1 MKVNPSELLNVFISD
16 IPGAVIITAD
26 THNSDEIFVV
36 PGAIGVKTYIGCV
49 EFGAG
54 DDVSLF
60 SDESC
65 EDFDCVEGIMRLSFK
80 KCKAIFN
87 DVPIDG
93 TAWLVIPREK
103 DYVWER
109 IDHLLKFQNE
119 DQHIEEWEESG
130 CNYELSG
137 KEEIERLY
145 HKRLNLRIGEFV

>member
-1 MKVNPSELLNVFISD
+1 MKVDREKLLDVFTSG

-26 THNSDEIFVV
+26 THNTDEIFVV

-49 EFGAG
+49 EFGSG
-54 DDVSLF
+54 DDTSTF
-60 SDESC
+60 CDESY
-65 EDFDCVEGIMRLSFK
+65 EDFDTVEGIMRLSFK

-87 DVPIDG
+87 DAPIDG

-119 DQHIEEWEESG
+119 DDHIKEWEDSG
-130 CNYELSG
+130 CDDEISG
-137 KEEIERLY
+137 EEEIERMY
-145 HKRLNLRIGEFV
+145 KKRHNLRIGEYV